1 MPSHGLGG
9 APGGSVYP
17 MHARR
22 DRILHL
28 VAEGYVR
35 TARPVPSSSVAAVLD
50 VSSATVRNAFGA
62 LEDEGLLQQP
72 HASAGRIPT
81 SLGFRRYAHDLL
93 PPAPLA
99 PAALE
104 ALRVRFSASHG
115 DALLQQLAQAAAEL
129 SGYAVVVSL
138 PADDQLH
145 ALEIHL
151 SLLHARALLA
161 VVVLENGLVRQVRVD
176 LDPSPDDQ
184 VLDGA
189 ERQLRQLT
197 LPVAAVPLALTELAR
212 DAEPELA
219 RTLLA
224 IRAAWPAVSPPRT
237 IVAGLT
243 GVLQE
248 PEAHDPAFVRLLVGR
263 VERPWSDT
271 DAEDQDEDAT
281 EDAGLGLAWD
291 EALAMVR
298 ARWRAG
304 ATHGHLTLVGPAR
317 MRYGPALQVVGGV
330 TSALKAAVAAEGFA
344 RPDG

>member
-1 MPSHGLGG
+1 MP
-9 APGGSVYP
+9 
-17 MHARR
+17 ARR

-35 TARPVPSSSVAAVLD
+35 TARPVPSSSVAAALD

-93 PPAPLA
+93 PPTPLA
-99 PAALE
+99 PAALA
-104 ALRVRFSASHG
+104 ALRVRFAASHG
-115 DALLQQLAQAAAEL
+115 DVLLQQLAQAAAEL

-184 VLDGA
+184 VLSGA

-197 LPVAAVPLALTELAR
+197 LPVTAVPLALAALAR

-237 IVAGLT
+237 VVAGLT

-248 PEAHDPAFVRLLVGR
+248 PEAHDPAFVRLLVDR
-263 VERPWSDT
+263 VERPWTGIESD
-271 DAEDQDEDAT
+271 DQDDDGEK
-281 EDAGLGLAWD
+281 LALVWD
-291 EALAMVR
+291 EALALVR
-298 ARWRAG
+298 SRWRAG
-304 ATHGHLTLVGPAR
+304 ATHGHLTLIGPAR

-330 TSALKAAVAAEGFA
+330 TSALKSAVEAEGFA
-344 RPDG
+344 RHDG

>member
-1 MPSHGLGG
+1 
-9 APGGSVYP
+9 
-17 MHARR
+17 MHARH

-35 TARPVPSSSVAAVLD
+35 TARPVPSSSVAALLE

-81 SLGFRRYAHDLL
+81 PMGFRRYARDLL

-99 PAALE
+99 PAAQE
-104 ALRVRFSASHG
+104 ALRLRFAASHG

-129 SGYAVVVSL
+129 SGYAVIVSL

-176 LDPSPDDQ
+176 LDPSPDDE

-197 LPVAAVPLALTELAR
+197 LPVAAVPTALTELAR
-212 DAEPELA
+212 DADPELA

-224 IRAAWPAVSPPRT
+224 IRAAWPAVSPPKT
-237 IVAGLT
+237 IVAGLA

-248 PEAHDPAFVRLLVGR
+248 PEANDPAFVRLLVGR
-263 VERPWSDT
+263 VERPWT
-271 DAEDQDEDAT
+271 DAMPDDDAGGEDE
-281 EDAGLGLAWD
+281 AGLGLAWD
-291 EALAMVR
+291 EELALIR
-298 ARWRAG
+298 TRWHAG
-304 ATHGHLTLVGPAR
+304 MTHGHLTLVGPAR
-317 MRYGPALQVVGGV
+317 LRYGPALQVVGGV
-330 TSALKAAVAAEGFA
+330 TSALRAAADAAAGPPRA
-344 RPDG
+344 DG

>member
-1 MPSHGLGG
+1 
-9 APGGSVYP
+9 

-35 TARPVPSSSVAAVLD
+35 TARPVASSSVAAVLD

-99 PAALE
+99 SAALE
-104 ALRVRFSASHG
+104 ALRVRFAASHG
-115 DALLQQLAQAAAEL
+115 DALLQQLAQATAEL

-212 DAEPELA
+212 GAEPELA

-248 PEAHDPAFVRLLVGR
+248 PEANDPAFVRLLVDR
-263 VERPWSDT
+263 VERPWSGIGT
-271 DAEDQDEDAT
+271 DDPDEDVA
-281 EDAGLGLAWD
+281 EELALAWD
-291 EALAMVR
+291 EALALVR

-317 MRYGPALQVVGGV
+317 LRYGPALQVVGGV
-330 TSALKAAVAAEGFA
+330 TSALKAAVEAEGFA
-344 RPDG
+344 RPEG

>member
-1 MPSHGLGG
+1 
-9 APGGSVYP
+9 

-22 DRILHL
+22 DRILQL
-28 VAEGYVR
+28 VAEGYVQ
-35 TARPVPSSSVAAVLD
+35 TARPVPSSSVAAALD
-50 VSSATVRNAFGA
+50 VSSATVRNAFGS
-62 LEDEGLLQQP
+62 LENEGLLQQP

-81 SLGFRRYAHDLL
+81 SLGFRRYARDLL

-99 PAALE
+99 PTAVE
-104 ALRVRFSASHG
+104 ALRRRFAASHG
-115 DALLQQLAQAAAEL
+115 DGLLQQLAEAAAEL

-176 LDPSPDDQ
+176 LDPSPDDE

-189 ERQLRQLT
+189 KRQLRQLT
-197 LPVAAVPLALTELAR
+197 LPVAAVPTALTELAR

-237 IVAGLT
+237 IIAGLT

-248 PEAHDPAFVRLLVGR
+248 PEAQDPAFVRLLVGR
-263 VERPWSDT
+263 VERPWQRADHDVQSD
-271 DAEDQDEDAT
+271 DADDE
-281 EDAGLGLAWD
+281 LGLAWD
-291 EALAMVR
+291 EALALVR
-298 ARWRAG
+298 ARWRTG
-304 ATHGHLTLVGPAR
+304 TTHGQLTLVGPAR
-317 MRYGPALQVVGGV
+317 LRYGSALQVVGGV
-330 TSALKAAVAAEGFA
+330 TQALRAAVEADGAA
-344 RPDG
+344 RSDG

>member
-1 MPSHGLGG
+1 MP
-9 APGGSVYP
+9 
-17 MHARR
+17 ARH

-35 TARPVPSSSVAAVLD
+35 TARPVPSSSVAALLD
-50 VSSATVRNAFGA
+50 VSSATVRHAFGA

-72 HASAGRIPT
+72 HTSAGRIPT
-81 SLGFRRYAHDLL
+81 SMGFRRYARDLL
-93 PPAPLA
+93 PPAPLS
-99 PAALE
+99 PAAHE
-104 ALRVRFSASHG
+104 ALRLRFAANHG
-115 DALLQQLAQAAAEL
+115 DGLLQELAQAAAEL

-176 LDPSPDDQ
+176 LDPSPDDG

-197 LPVAAVPLALTELAR
+197 LPVSAVPTALAELAR
-212 DAEPELA
+212 DADPELA

-224 IRAAWPAVSPPRT
+224 IRAAWPAVSPPKT
-237 IVAGLT
+237 IVAGLA

-248 PEAHDPAFVRLLVGR
+248 PEAHDPAFVRLVVGR
-263 VERPWSDT
+263 VERPWT
-271 DAEDQDEDAT
+271 DEGTDDDPQDGAALD
-281 EDAGLGLAWD
+281 LAWD
-291 EALAMVR
+291 EELALVR
-298 ARWRAG
+298 ARWHAG
-304 ATHGHLTLVGPAR
+304 MTRGRLTLVGPAR
-317 MRYGPALQVVGGV
+317 LRYGPALQVVGGV
-330 TSALKAAVAAEGFA
+330 TRALRAAADGLGPAAS
-344 RPDG
+344 DG

>member
-1 MPSHGLGG
+1 MPERH
-9 APGGSVYP
+9 
-17 MHARR
+17 

-35 TARPVPSSSVAAVLD
+35 TARPVPSSRVAAQLD

-81 SLGFRRYAHDLL
+81 SLGFGRYARDLL
-93 PPAPLA
+93 PPAPLG
-99 PAALE
+99 PAAHE
-104 ALRVRFSASHG
+104 ALRLRFAASHG
-115 DALLQQLAQAAAEL
+115 DDLLQQLAQVAAEL
-129 SGYAVVVSL
+129 SGYAVVVTL

-176 LDPSPDDQ
+176 VDPSPDDQ

-197 LPVAAVPLALTELAR
+197 LPVAAVPAALSELAK

-224 IRAAWPAVSPPRT
+224 IRAAWPAVSPAKT
-237 IVAGLT
+237 FAAGLA

-263 VERPWSDT
+263 VERPWLT
-271 DAEDQDEDAT
+271 ATPDEDDEAAEGT
-281 EDAGLGLAWD
+281 GLGLAWD
-291 EALAMVR
+291 EELALVR
-298 ARWRAG
+298 ARWQAG
-304 ATHGHLTLVGPAR
+304 LAHGHLTLVGPAR
-317 MRYGPALQVVGGV
+317 LRYGPALQVVGGV
-330 TSALKAAVAAEGFA
+330 TRALRAAADV
-344 RPDG
+344 DGHVRSDG